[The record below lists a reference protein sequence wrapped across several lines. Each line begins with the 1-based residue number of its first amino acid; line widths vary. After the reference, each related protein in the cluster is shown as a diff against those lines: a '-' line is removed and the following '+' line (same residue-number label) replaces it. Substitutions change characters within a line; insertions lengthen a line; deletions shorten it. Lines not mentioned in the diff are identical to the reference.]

1 MVIYDGKE
9 VKDLYVLVFMVY
21 ENIGFVIFYV
31 VFMVVIGYYLVYG
44 FQLVFQMLG
53 INYCK
58 YILFIQGFGKVYV
71 IFILFGFVVIFIV
84 MYFRG

>member
-1 MVIYDGKE
+1 MKFGVIFMVIYDGKE

-44 FQLVFQMLG
+44 F
-53 INYCK
+53 
-58 YILFIQGFGKVYV
+58 
-71 IFILFGFVVIFIV
+71 
-84 MYFRG
+84 